1 MVDNAYMATRPVQ
14 ISIDEE
20 LLRHVDADPVAREQG
35 RSAFVRTALRFYLEA
50 KRRRDLEA
58 QLQRAYQ
65 GRAHDLFGEVADML
79 TDQAWPAS

>member
-1 MVDNAYMATRPVQ
+1 MATRPVQ

-35 RSAFVRTALRFYLEA
+35 RSALVRTALRFYLEA
-50 KRRRDLEA
+50 KQRRDLEA

-65 GRAHDLFGEVADML
+65 GRADDLLGEVADMI

>member
-1 MVDNAYMATRPVQ
+1 MATRPVQ

-65 GRAHDLFGEVADML
+65 GRADDLFGEVADMI

>member
-1 MVDNAYMATRPVQ
+1 MATRPVQ

-20 LLRHVDADPVAREQG
+20 LLRRLDADPDARRQG

-50 KRRRDLEA
+50 KQRREVEA

-65 GRAHDLFGEVADML
+65 GRADELLDEVADMI
-79 TDQAWPAS
+79 TDQEWPAS